1 MAFNFI
7 FIELVVEA
15 IVDVVDFIE
24 TLLDST
30 FFKFD
35 ILWWCSVWLLV
46 SEEES
51 LSTRRRIVVPFYIDF
66 YLNIDVYEL
75 VSFNQ
80 VSHNRNCEITTN
92 QLHVQIQTN
101 LTSIYHNLN
110 NTISAFFIVF
120 FDD

>member
-1 MAFNFI
+1 M
-7 FIELVVEA
+7 
-15 IVDVVDFIE
+15 
-24 TLLDST
+24 
-30 FFKFD
+30 
-35 ILWWCSVWLLV
+35 
-46 SEEES
+46 
-51 LSTRRRIVVPFYIDF
+51 PFYIDF